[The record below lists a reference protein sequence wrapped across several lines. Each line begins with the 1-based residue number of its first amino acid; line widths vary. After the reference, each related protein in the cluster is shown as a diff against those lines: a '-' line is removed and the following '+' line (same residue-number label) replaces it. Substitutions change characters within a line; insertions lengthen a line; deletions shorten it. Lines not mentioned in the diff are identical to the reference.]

1 MSSDRGETMALLSL
15 SNVKKSFGDK
25 LIFENVSFNIEDGHK
40 LGFVG
45 INGSGKTTLFKVICD
60 ELSYD
65 SGEIFKNKSLRIGYV
80 EQFVLNNS
88 NNNVFDELL
97 TIKQNLLDIEQE
109 IEQIQNKIEELSNE
123 YSADDESIKSQLD
136 SLISRKHFL
145 EDLYKE
151 NGGYTYKSIA
161 RSTLIGL
168 GFEEKELE
176 LKVENLSG
184 GQKTKLTLA
193 KLLFSDSN
201 LLLLDE
207 PTNNLD
213 INSIEWL
220 ENFLIN
226 YRGSFIVIS
235 HDRYF
240 LDKVTTETIELESH
254 RVAVYSG
261 NYSKYV
267 TLKAEKNKTLERQYE
282 QTKKEINRL
291 EKVIDQQRRWNQEHN
306 YVTIRSK
313 QKSIDRLEDSLVK
326 PDEEMEKMRFHFKV
340 IAGGN
345 REVLLTKNLSKSFEH
360 KKLFEN
366 VNISVLKQE
375 KVFIVG
381 PNGCGKTTFLKIILG
396 QESKDSGE
404 YVVGNNQKIAYF
416 SQTGDEISSN
426 QTVFDYIAT
435 LHPKMTNTEI
445 RSALAIFLFKGED
458 VFKEI
463 KDLSGGEKARISL
476 LKIMLSESN
485 FLILDEP
492 TNHLDILS
500 REALEDALMDYEG
513 TMLIVSHDRYF
524 INKLADK
531 IYKIEKDGSKEFKG
545 NYDFYIQND
554 IIKEETK
561 EIKEKNTSYK
571 EKKEREAQ
579 ERKRLNRI
587 KKIEEYMAI
596 NEEEIYKLEQLSMSQ
611 EVGSN
616 YEKAL
621 EISNKI
627 IELKKQ
633 NDILFEE
640 WSILNE

>member
-1 MSSDRGETMALLSL
+1 MALLSL